1 MRFHFSRTH
10 CRMRQV
16 QREDSPSRHFTKFSR
31 EDFLRY
37 LDWDYDPDDPDKYD
51 INLACMSI
59 NVYTLDY
66 QDHAH
71 AHVLNVL
78 LDAAVNNE
86 TTLALEENGV
96 TSLPALLEYI
106 CTPGLIFGLRWKD
119 KNDDNMEKMLHA
131 GQYEEL
137 LALFSY
143 FNWLTNSD
151 L

>member
-1 MRFHFSRTH
+1 MK
-10 CRMRQV
+10 QV
-16 QREDSPSRHFTKFSR
+16 QRKLAHLTLLSFHAIISLFTC
-31 EDFLRY
+31 Y
-37 LDWDYDPDDPDKYD
+37 LNDDYDEDNPDKYD
-51 INLACMSI
+51 INLAYMCI
-59 NVYTLDY
+59 NFYTSDY
-66 QDHAH
+66 QDRAH

-143 FNWLTNSD
+143 FNWLQSAYG
-151 L
+151 LWPHC